1 MSSNFNSPSLR
12 TQVFNLDTGT
22 VSIEQVPCHQMVQA
36 SRPVSELTSVQVS
49 RLTRIYRHVGYV
61 IDEKLSDWVKDFTY
75 DFHPEREI
83 QIWED
88 IAAVFARYNK
98 SYQLTLTQKREVV
111 QRLIK
116 LVGGEKLED
125 SVSVELARLLQQEQA
140 AKFFIRPNKQWFFGE
155 NLIFRRFAQIYQEYV
170 SRHRVSSDDNKD
182 DFFVALTRL
191 LEGKSPSTELGI
203 ELLEIWE
210 GLEQSPSGYEQDFN
224 PDDIKDERQKST
236 SSAVVRPGQK
246 RFKRQLIEA
255 YGGCCSI
262 TGCSFEP
269 VLEAA
274 HIIPY
279 LGPKTDHPANGLL
292 LRVDIHKLFDAH
304 YLSINPKTKQVE
316 IAPSL
321 KDTYYSELAGQVL
334 RVPRSK
340 TARPNLKAL
349 ETHYQRFC
357 ELADARKTIHNCSLA
372 NANCAR
378 LSLMQC
384 FS

>member
-1 MSSNFNSPSLR
+1 MMMSSNFNEPSLR

-49 RLTRIYRHVGYV
+49 RLTRIYRKVGYV

-191 LEGKSPSTELGI
+191 LEYKIPSTKLGI
-203 ELLEIWE
+203 ELLVHR
-210 GLEQSPSGYEQDFN
+210 G
-224 PDDIKDERQKST
+224 
-236 SSAVVRPGQK
+236 
-246 RFKRQLIEA
+246 
-255 YGGCCSI
+255 
-262 TGCSFEP
+262 
-269 VLEAA
+269 
-274 HIIPY
+274 
-279 LGPKTDHPANGLL
+279 
-292 LRVDIHKLFDAH
+292 
-304 YLSINPKTKQVE
+304 
-316 IAPSL
+316 
-321 KDTYYSELAGQVL
+321 
-334 RVPRSK
+334 RS
-340 TARPNLKAL
+340 N
-349 ETHYQRFC
+349 
-357 ELADARKTIHNCSLA
+357 
-372 NANCAR
+372 
-378 LSLMQC
+378 
-384 FS
+384 